1 MDVKKFAQE
10 TFKIEPR
17 IRYVGIVDN
26 EFHVLLSE
34 MREGVPSVT
43 TDEQE
48 RNFVQIMPPIIV
60 DAVEKMQPILG
71 KLDRVTVRYEKV
83 TLMFFRLEE
92 FVVVL
97 SFEPKSNAPFSASIS
112 ESMRKIA
119 PLLRS

>member
-97 SFEPKSNAPFSASIS
+97 SFEPKSNATFSASIS